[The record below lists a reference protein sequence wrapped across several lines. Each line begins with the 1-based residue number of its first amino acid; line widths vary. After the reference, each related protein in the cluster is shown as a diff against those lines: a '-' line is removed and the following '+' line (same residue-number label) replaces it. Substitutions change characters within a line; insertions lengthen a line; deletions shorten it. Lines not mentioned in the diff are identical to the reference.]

1 MLINIYLF
9 RIFCRYFPDL
19 KAREISHNMWAT
31 HKIFVK
37 LHLAQFDN
45 LHLIKQRKT
54 NSEKHIHDPH
64 VFDEYSNDINNVSK
78 YTENNNVRYTK

>member
-1 MLINIYLF
+1 
-9 RIFCRYFPDL
+9 
-19 KAREISHNMWAT
+19 MWAT

-37 LHLAQFDN
+37 LHLAQCDN

-54 NSEKHIHDPH
+54 NSEKNIHDPH